1 MRTLNPVVLALPFLL
16 LAAGCATDPE
26 FGAVYD
32 QNLTAQV
39 VDMNPK
45 YAGVPMEG
53 SNGERSSAAYRR
65 YLKGNVMP
73 LQIPDGKSV
82 GTKGGGSAPA
92 AAAPP
97 GAQ

>member
-1 MRTLNPVVLALPFLL
+1 MRKFNPVVLALPFLL

-53 SNGERSSAAYRR
+53 SNGERSTAAYKR
-65 YLKGNVMP
+65 YLKGSVRA
-73 LQIPDGKSV
+73 LEIPNGKSV
-82 GTKGGGSAPA
+82 GSGGGGG
-92 AAAPP
+92 AAPP
-97 GAQ
+97 SGQ